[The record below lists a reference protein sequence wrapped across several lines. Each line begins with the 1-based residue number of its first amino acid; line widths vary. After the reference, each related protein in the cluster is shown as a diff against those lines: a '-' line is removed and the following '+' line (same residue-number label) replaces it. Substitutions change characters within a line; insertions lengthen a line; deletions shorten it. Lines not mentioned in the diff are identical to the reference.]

1 MIFIKDNKEI
11 KFKKKLNEKII
22 KNLFFDKLKALSFTE
37 LNNSAD
43 ILSFINNCKSISTNS
58 YSKEKINNIIF
69 NEKYVAYIY
78 YNNDNPLGY
87 LIAYIDVFDNIRE
100 LKIENIGILEQY
112 QDKNFELE
120 FIKNILLKSWKIKRV
135 DKITITFKS
144 TEDKMKKNMKELN
157 FDKSF

>member
-43 ILSFINNCKSISTNS
+43 ILSFINNCKSISTKS

-100 LKIENIGILEQY
+100 LKIENIGILGQY

-120 FIKNILLKSWKIKRV
+120 FIKNILLKSWKNKRV
-135 DKITITFKS
+135 DTITITFKT